1 MEIISFILTVVV
13 GFAAAGVFSDW
24 LNWPD
29 AGAVFAIATI
39 GSIILW
45 NIRHR
50 KEH

>member
-29 AGAVFAIATI
+29 AGAVFCNSNDRLDHT
-39 GSIILW
+39 L
-45 NIRHR
+45 
-50 KEH
+50 EHTP